1 MAASEQSD
9 RLLLRE
15 SESPE
20 VVRHISVPNLFFQQ
34 FGKMSLPKKGNDMKA
49 IRTVTGYIC
58 LATLLVFASNSR
70 GTAEEYRLSKAQTL
84 YVPVYSNVFSA
95 PKQVPFYLATILS
108 IRNTDMKNQ
117 ISVIAADYYDT
128 KGKLL
133 KRYYQQPMVLA
144 PLESAFIYLPEDD
157 TAGGF
162 GANFIVKW
170 TAGNEVNAP
179 IIECV
184 MIGAKSGQGISFVS
198 PGQVI
203 KE

>member
-1 MAASEQSD
+1 MNPISKSTLLVSIIGLLIIGYCEKSLASEQY
-9 RLLLRE
+9 
-15 SESPE
+15 
-20 VVRHISVPNLFFQQ
+20 V
-34 FGKMSLPKKGNDMKA
+34 
-49 IRTVTGYIC
+49 
-58 LATLLVFASNSR
+58 
-70 GTAEEYRLSKAQTL
+70 LSKGETV

-95 PKQVPFYLATILS
+95 PKQIPFYLATILS
-108 IRNTDMKNQ
+108 IRNTDMSNPVTVL
-117 ISVIAADYYDT
+117 SADYFDT

-133 KRYYQQPMVLA
+133 KRYYQQSVTLA
-144 PLESAFIYLPEDD
+144 PLESTYIYIPEDD

-170 TAGNEVNAP
+170 KTPQEVNMP

-203 KE
+203 KENTK

>member
-1 MAASEQSD
+1 MRIVRANAAYISFIALSILVW
-9 RLLLRE
+9 R
-15 SESPE
+15 SPG
-20 VVRHISVPNLFFQQ
+20 H
-34 FGKMSLPKKGNDMKA
+34 A
-49 IRTVTGYIC
+49 
-58 LATLLVFASNSR
+58 
-70 GTAEEYRLSKAQTL
+70 AEYSLSKGQTA

-117 ISVIAADYYDT
+117 LSIVAADYYDT

-133 KRYYQQPMVLA
+133 KRYYDRPLILA
-144 PLESAFIYLPEDD
+144 PLESTYIYLPEDD

-170 TAGNEVNAP
+170 KAASEINVP